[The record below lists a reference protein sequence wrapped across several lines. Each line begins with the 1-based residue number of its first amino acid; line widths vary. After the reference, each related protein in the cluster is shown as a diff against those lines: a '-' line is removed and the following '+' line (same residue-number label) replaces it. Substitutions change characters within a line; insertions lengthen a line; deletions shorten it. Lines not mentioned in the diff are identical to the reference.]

1 MLGGRLRV
9 VTARVVCRLDILVE
23 PERVPRIVFILQ
35 SEEPPEVV
43 AVGGP
48 DPCASLGVQVVDIY
62 FPAREGLHR
71 VRAGAWTPRRGR
83 SQRAYGPSWNDDL
96 AAETTVISLLFS
108 WALGLLSLPLT
119 ID

>member
-9 VTARVVCRLDILVE
+9 VTARVVCRLDVLVE

-71 VRAGAWTPRRGR
+71 RPDRGMDTAARAQPA
-83 SQRAYGPSWNDDL
+83 SLRAVL
-96 AAETTVISLLFS
+96 E
-108 WALGLLSLPLT
+108 
-119 ID
+119 